1 MKGASPDE
9 ETFLLKKRNEKKN
22 QPAKRLRK
30 LRWKDK
36 LGKQKTGRSSSDNEE
51 MISVRVH
58 HRHLNPM
65 LRLGKGDVKKKPV
78 ECIHNAANRRG
89 NPLANPIIVKN
100 RDVLSQEISILSA
113 TV

>member
-1 MKGASPDE
+1 
-9 ETFLLKKRNEKKN
+9 
-22 QPAKRLRK
+22 
-30 LRWKDK
+30 
-36 LGKQKTGRSSSDNEE
+36 
-51 MISVRVH
+51 
-58 HRHLNPM
+58 M

>member
-1 MKGASPDE
+1 
-9 ETFLLKKRNEKKN
+9 
-22 QPAKRLRK
+22 
-30 LRWKDK
+30 
-36 LGKQKTGRSSSDNEE
+36 
-51 MISVRVH
+51 
-58 HRHLNPM
+58 M
-65 LRLGKGDVKKKPV
+65 LRLGKGDVKKKQV